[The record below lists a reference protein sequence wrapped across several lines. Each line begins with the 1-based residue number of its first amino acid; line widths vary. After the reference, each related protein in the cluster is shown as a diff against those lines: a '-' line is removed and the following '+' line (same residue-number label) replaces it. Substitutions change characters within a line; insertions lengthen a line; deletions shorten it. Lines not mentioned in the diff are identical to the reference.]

1 MIVSFSK
8 NFHGVN
14 ELVVNIGKSFPF
26 LTLALTFRNVMLL
39 NTLDGY
45 RFLYVEVTSTRPN
58 SVLSIVY
65 KWQLGRP
72 VAMTGRD
79 IYQQAKYHTY
89 HQYHSV
95 LVICDV

>member
-1 MIVSFSK
+1 
-8 NFHGVN
+8 
-14 ELVVNIGKSFPF
+14 L
-26 LTLALTFRNVMLL
+26 
-39 NTLDGY
+39 
-45 RFLYVEVTSTRPN
+45 EVTSTRPN